1 MTHIIRWDPFRELS
15 EMRSTRYSLFGRHFI
30 RPVRIVSGEGDGF
43 FPVDLY
49 ETDDEVV
56 VQASLP
62 GVKPGEVQ
70 VSVTGNTLTV
80 RAETEAAHEEQNPS
94 YYRKERRYGAFQ
106 RSLTLPVRVDADKAN
121 ATFENGVL
129 DLRLPKAPEARS
141 KTIEVKP
148 KGAAGGKAS

>member
-1 MTHIIRWDPFRELS
+1 VS
-15 EMRSTRYSLFGRHFI
+15 E
-30 RPVRIVSGEGDGF
+30 EGNGF

-62 GVKPGEVQ
+62 GVKAAEVQ
-70 VSVTGNTLTV
+70 VSVTGKTLTV
-80 RAETEAAHEEQNPS
+80 RAETEAEQADERPN
-94 YYRKERRYGAFQ
+94 YHRQERRYGAFQ

-129 DLRLPKAPEARS
+129 DLRLPKAPEVRS

-148 KGAAGGKAS
+148 KGATEAKAS

>member
-1 MTHIIRWDPFRELS
+1 MTGIIRWDPFRELS
-15 EMRSTRYSLFGRHFI
+15 EMRVTMDSLFGRYFI
-30 RPVRIVSGEGDGF
+30 RPVRIVNGEGDGY

-62 GVKPGEVQ
+62 GVKPAAVQ

-80 RAETEAAHEEQNPS
+80 RAETEAEHEEKRPS
-94 YYRKERRYGAFQ
+94 YYRKERRSGAFQ
-106 RSLTLPVRVDADKAN
+106 RSLTLPVRVDVDKAN

-129 DLRLPKAPEARS
+129 DLRLPKAAEVRS

-148 KGAAGGKAS
+148 KGVTEGEAS

>member
-15 EMRSTRYSLFGRHFI
+15 EMRTTMDSLFGRRFI
-30 RPVRIVSGEGDGF
+30 RPVRIVNGEGNGF

-62 GVKPGEVQ
+62 GVKAAEVQ
-70 VSVTGNTLTV
+70 VSVTGKTLTV
-80 RAETEAAHEEQNPS
+80 RAETEAEQADERPN
-94 YYRKERRYGAFQ
+94 YHRQERRYGAFQ

-129 DLRLPKAPEARS
+129 DLRLPKAPEVRS

-148 KGAAGGKAS
+148 KGATEAKAS

>member
-15 EMRSTRYSLFGRHFI
+15 ELRATRDSLFGRHFI
-30 RPVRIVSGEGDGF
+30 RPVRIVNGEGDGF

-62 GVKPGEVQ
+62 GVKPAEVQ
-70 VSVTGNTLTV
+70 VSVIGNTLTV
-80 RAETEAAHEEQNPS
+80 RAETEAAHEEKRPS

-148 KGAAGGKAS
+148 KEVTEGKAS